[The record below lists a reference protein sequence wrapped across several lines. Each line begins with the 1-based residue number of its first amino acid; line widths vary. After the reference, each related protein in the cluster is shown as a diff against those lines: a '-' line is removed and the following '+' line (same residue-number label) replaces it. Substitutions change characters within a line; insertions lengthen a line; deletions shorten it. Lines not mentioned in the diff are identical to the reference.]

1 METCENLP
9 WAPLA
14 VGLAIISSNVKQSC
28 RGLHLPWAC
37 RTFVCR
43 PSQQAI
49 FCGRVR
55 CCGVPRTRSPGSLA
69 VAW

>member
-28 RGLHLPWAC
+28 RGLPLPWAC
-37 RTFVCR
+37 LSSSSIVWQKRKLPR
-43 PSQQAI
+43 AGALLP
-49 FCGRVR
+49 CGHAV
-55 CCGVPRTRSPGSLA
+55 GSLA
-69 VAW
+69 VGW